1 MFNEA
6 SIEVVIEK
14 KREGAYLI
22 ILKGHLDVESS
33 SCLEEKI
40 KPLLVPSTK
49 AMIFDMTDLSYISS
63 TGLAI
68 IFNARKIIEA
78 NKGALVLTNLQP
90 QIKKVFDIIK
100 ALPEENIFGNMEEV
114 DNYLNAM
121 QRKEIEKQ
129 K

>member
-40 KPLLVPSTK
+40 SPLLVPSTK
-49 AMIFDMTDLSYISS
+49 TMIFDMTDLSYISS